1 MDSSASKE
9 AILRAKESLEHISRA
24 MHNVQVAEDGEKLD
38 ALMEI
43 SFNLRRISELCRTS
57 AKEMREESRA
67 LREKVRVMQ
76 SDNPVATLQ
85 AAAD

>member
-1 MDSSASKE
+1 MDKSISKE
-9 AILRAKESLEHISRA
+9 SIVRAKESLEHIARA
-24 MHNVQVAEDGEKLD
+24 MNDVRVADDGDKLN

-43 SFNLRRISELCRTS
+43 SYNLRRISELCRSS
-57 AKEMREESRA
+57 AKEMREESRT